1 MIVQS
6 QVTGSMMAERRN
18 VKNISSRPHFSSKR
32 AQADITAAAEAFA
45 DGHVLAGLLV
55 HEFNNLLTP
64 IIGYAEMAADALR
77 SGSSSRMYVE
87 RIRDA
92 CDRAKRAVERILM
105 SDMGDEGFSS
115 FDAAAAIR
123 EILPDLH
130 LCIPSSCRI
139 QTNLPNRAVWLDGR
153 EITLQQVVINL
164 CKNAGEAMK
173 AGGTVTVNLRNVEQ
187 ISARDL
193 SSGRL
198 ERGEYARLS
207 VSDTGPGISPS
218 FLERIFDPFFT
229 TKSREGG
236 SGLGLAL
243 VQRAVGSWGGA
254 IDVHSS
260 LGKGTIFELFLPCS
274 NCSLRR
280 SEKSVG
286 RGRHSTQKRN

>member
-1 MIVQS
+1 M
-6 QVTGSMMAERRN
+6 
-18 VKNISSRPHFSSKR
+18 KNISSIPHFSSKR

-45 DGHVLAGLLV
+45 DGYVLAGLLI

-105 SDMGDEGFSS
+105 SDMGDEGFSR

-123 EILPDLH
+123 EILPDLE
-130 LCIPSSCRI
+130 LCIPSSGRI

-153 EITLQQVVINL
+153 AITLQQVVINL
-164 CKNAGEAMK
+164 CRNAGEAMK
-173 AGGTVTVNLRNVEQ
+173 AGGTITVNLDNFKQ
-187 ISARDL
+187 ISPRNL
-193 SSGRL
+193 STGRL

-218 FLERIFDPFFT
+218 FLASIFDPFFT
-229 TKSREGG
+229 TRSSEGG

-243 VQRAVGSWGGA
+243 VQRAVESWGGA
-254 IDVHSS
+254 IEVHSS
-260 LGKGTIFELFLPCS
+260 LGKGATFELFLPCT
-274 NCSLRR
+274 NCSAA
-280 SEKSVG
+280 EV
-286 RGRHSTQKRN
+286 